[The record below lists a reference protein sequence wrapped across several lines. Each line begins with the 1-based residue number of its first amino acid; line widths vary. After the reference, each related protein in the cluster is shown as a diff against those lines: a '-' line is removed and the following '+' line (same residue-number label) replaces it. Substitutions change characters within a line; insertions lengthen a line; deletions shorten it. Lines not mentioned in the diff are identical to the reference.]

1 MRYEN
6 IRKYLRE
13 DSQDAE
19 RQLAVAAFIQKEVK
33 AKRGYEVHEKGNVGD
48 NPIFMLEK
56 NGQYALLGVVI
67 EWSTDTEGDAPV
79 GLDGKDL
86 PVSKAAQMEFSIESL
101 CEQEL
106 VMGMVARV
114 VVSRD
119 FESDPEGV
127 NFYKIQRVE
136 WSLV

>member
-1 MRYEN
+1 MRYAN

-19 RQLAVAAFIQKEVK
+19 RQLAVAAFIQREIKT
-33 AKRGYEVHEKGNVGD
+33 KRGYQVHEKGNVAG
-48 NPIFMLEK
+48 NPVFMLEK
-56 NGQYALLGVVI
+56 NGQCALLGVVI
-67 EWSTDTEGDAPV
+67 EWSTGTEDDAPV
-79 GLDGKDL
+79 GLDGGKL
-86 PVSKAAQMEFSIESL
+86 PMSKAAQMEFSIECM
-101 CEQEL
+101 CEEEL
-106 VMGMVARV
+106 VMGLVARV

-136 WSLV
+136 WSLA